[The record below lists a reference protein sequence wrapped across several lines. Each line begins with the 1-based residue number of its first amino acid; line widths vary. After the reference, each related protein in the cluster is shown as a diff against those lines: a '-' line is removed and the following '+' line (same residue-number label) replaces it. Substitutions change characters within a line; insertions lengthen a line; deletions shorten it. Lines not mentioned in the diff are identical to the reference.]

1 MDRRIVVLFGALMLI
16 SSWLPTASQA
26 QVVDSVTIAML
37 DYPPRQA
44 TSGDYA
50 LVGGVLHNITV
61 SLSQASD
68 NVRLTAYLDTEL
80 NATNNTNYYQWS
92 HQAGNWSD
100 ELYAYFIREAESSRQ
115 GNTFSFIIGTAAGAQ
130 EGTWR
135 LAVFV
140 DDVEEYNNTF
150 ELERPWAGIS
160 MTAPTFY
167 FQVVP
172 YGSGYISS
180 YNAADPVNST
190 DFNTRNIGNVP
201 IEMSIT
207 FDQFN
212 AQFGTTNST
221 GIFSPGDDRTHFVE
235 FQAQPWSPRKFTVK
249 GRVTGEPQ
257 ILVTP
262 ATVSCNVA
270 PQTVF
275 DVVVI
280 VARQGYDVFQIEG
293 VTVQY
298 KRLFPA
304 QYRGTIKM
312 DLYLTGNRSVYF
324 GADGDNLTISDIH
337 YLGESKN
344 DNFLLSLRD
353 DSEAH
358 ITVNVTCSYPPPRG
372 QSSMSA
378 YANFAIELSDFSDSG
393 TFAAVVVVG
402 QSSGGGDDDPGLG
415 PPSLIALAVI
425 LAAVCIIGVFLFK
438 TKRDAELERRSEM
451 EDRIRRRKE
460 KAKKRRKH

>member
-68 NVRLTAYLDTEL
+68 NVRLTAYLDAEL

-92 HQAGNWSD
+92 YQAGNWSD
-100 ELYAYFIREAESSRQ
+100 DLYAYFIREAESSRQ
-115 GNTFSFIIGTAAGAQ
+115 GNTFNFIIGTAAGAQ

-135 LAVFV
+135 LAIFV

-172 YGSGYISS
+172 YGSGYINS

-190 DFNTRNIGNVP
+190 DFNTKNIGNVP
-201 IEMSIT
+201 IDMSIT

-212 AQFGTTNST
+212 AQFATSNST
-221 GIFSPGDDRTHFVE
+221 GIFSPGEERVHFVE

-249 GRVTGEPQ
+249 GRVSGEPQ

-262 ATVSCNVA
+262 ATVSCSVA

-298 KRLFPA
+298 KRLFAA
-304 QYRGTIKM
+304 QYRNSVTM
-312 DLYLTGNRSVYF
+312 DLYLTGNRSLYF
-324 GADGDNLTISDIH
+324 GVDGDNLTISDVQ
-337 YLGESKN
+337 YLGESRN
-344 DNFLLSLRD
+344 HNFLMSVRD

-358 ITVNVTCSYPPPRG
+358 VVVNITCSIPPPRS
-372 QSSMSA
+372 QSSMST
-378 YANFAIELSDFSDSG
+378 YANFAVELSDFSDSG

-402 QSSGGGDDDPGLG
+402 QGAADDDDDIGLG
-415 PPSLIALAVI
+415 PPSMIALVI
-425 LAAVCIIGVFLFK
+425 ILVAVCILAVFLFK
-438 TKRDAELERRSEM
+438 TKRDAELERRREL
-451 EDRIRRRKE
+451 EDRIRQRKE
-460 KAKKRRKH
+460 KVRKRRKQ